1 MLSTIH
7 PLMPPDPERFSREG
21 REPDF
26 LVRSTHTQDV
36 SFLVERGALTEAS
49 EVFRDMF
56 HVCEPP
62 EAGWEDVGDSQ
73 NGSALEE
80 CRIYVDIPE
89 PPDILRMLF
98 KLLHSPPAPL
108 PSIKELTEKDKQYAQ
123 SKQYVDS
130 VLRSPIPQ
138 THAIPLPLLRPLY
151 ALADKYL
158 LLPDLVSTLHS
169 HLTAHTQAQPLEV
182 YALATT
188 LSLPEVAAYASSH
201 LLSPPLDT
209 YAPSTFSILPSVGSL
224 HLLYLLHSHRIK
236 QFHEIL
242 ANEAIFPHGY
252 GRCALRGHTDRAE
265 EAWRHRKRVLLSM
278 GRIEAGTDVSSEMLE
293 VLKSF
298 EDCATCTKAGIAA
311 IEMLEVRYC
320 CSIPPRC
327 WVLTIFSSINAGKS
341 LERSRRSLY
350 QNLYLNK

>member
-1 MLSTIH
+1 ML
-7 PLMPPDPERFSREG
+7 PDPERFSREG
-21 REPDF
+21 GSPDF
-26 LVRSTHTQDV
+26 LVRSTHTQDL
-36 SFLVERGALTEAS
+36 SFLVERCALTEAS

-62 EAGWEDVGDSQ
+62 EAGWEDVGDGQ
-73 NGSALEE
+73 CGPALEE
-80 CRIYVDIPE
+80 CRMDMDMPE
-89 PPDILRMLF
+89 PPDVLRMLF

-108 PSIKELTEKDKQYAQ
+108 PSIKELTDKDKQYAQ
-123 SKQYVDS
+123 SKQYLDS

-151 ALADKYL
+151 ALADKYIL
-158 LLPDLVSTLHS
+158 VPDLVSTLHS

-188 LSLPEVAAYASSH
+188 LSLSEVAAYASSH

-209 YAPSTFSILPSVGSL
+209 YAPSTLSILPSIESL
-224 HLLYLLHSHRIK
+224 HVLYLLHSHRIK
-236 QFHEIL
+236 KFHETL

-252 GRCALRGHTDRAE
+252 GKCASRGHSERAE

-278 GRIEAGTDVSSEMLE
+278 GRIEAGTDVSSEMRE

-298 EDCATCTKAGIAA
+298 EDCPTCTKAGIAA

-320 CSIPPRC
+320 CSTFPEC
-327 WVLTIFSSINAGKS
+327 YVLTVFFQYKCRKVARTIKKVPIPEKLS
-341 LERSRRSLY
+341 
-350 QNLYLNK
+350 Q

>member
-1 MLSTIH
+1 
-7 PLMPPDPERFSREG
+7 MPPGPERFSREG
-21 REPDF
+21 GEPDF
-26 LVRSTHTQDV
+26 LVRSTHIQDM
-36 SFLVERGALTEAS
+36 SFLVERNALTEAS

-62 EAGWEDVGDSQ
+62 EAGWEDVGDGQ
-73 NGSALEE
+73 TSALEE
-80 CRIYVDIPE
+80 SRMEMDMPE
-89 PPDILRMLF
+89 PPDVLRMLF
-98 KLLHSPPAPL
+98 KLLHSPLAPL
-108 PSIKELTEKDKQYAQ
+108 PSIKELTEQDKQYSQ
-123 SKQYVDS
+123 SKQYLDG

-158 LLPDLVSTLHS
+158 LVPDLISTLHS

-188 LSLPEVAAYASSH
+188 LSLSEVAAYASSH

-209 YAPSTFSILPSVGSL
+209 YATGTLSILPSIESL

-236 QFHEIL
+236 KLHEIL

-252 GRCALRGHTDRAE
+252 GKCASRGHSERVE
-265 EAWRHRKRVLLSM
+265 EAWRHQKRVLLSM
-278 GRIEAGTDVSSEMLE
+278 GRIEAGTDVSSEMRA
-293 VLKSF
+293 VLRSF

-311 IEMLEVRYC
+311 IEMLEVRSC
-320 CSIPPRC
+320 
-327 WVLTIFSSINAGKS
+327 
-341 LERSRRSLY
+341 
-350 QNLYLNK
+350 

>member
-1 MLSTIH
+1 ML
-7 PLMPPDPERFSREG
+7 PDPERFSREG
-21 REPDF
+21 GEPDF
-26 LVRSTHTQDV
+26 LIRSTHTQDV
-36 SFLVERGALTEAS
+36 SFLVERSALTGAS

-73 NGSALEE
+73 NGPALEE
-80 CRIYVDIPE
+80 CRVEMDIPE
-89 PPDILRMLF
+89 PPDVLRMLF
-98 KLLHSPPAPL
+98 KLVHSPPAPL
-108 PSIKELTEKDKQYAQ
+108 PSIKELTEKDKEYAQ
-123 SKQYVDS
+123 SKQYLDS

-151 ALADKYL
+151 TLADKYL
-158 LLPDLVSTLHS
+158 LVPDLVFTLHS

-188 LSLPEVAAYASSH
+188 LSLSEVAAYASSH

-209 YAPSTFSILPSVGSL
+209 YAPGTLSILPNIESL

-236 QFHEIL
+236 KFHEIL

-252 GRCALRGHTDRAE
+252 GKCSSRGHSERAE

-278 GRIEAGTDVSSEMLE
+278 SRIEAGTDVSSEMRE
-293 VLKSF
+293 VLKTF
-298 EDCATCTKAGIAA
+298 EDCTTCTKAGIAA

-320 CSIPPRC
+320 CSFYLFRMLCADGVLQYKCRKIARTIKKVPIPET
-327 WVLTIFSSINAGKS
+327 LS
-341 LERSRRSLY
+341 
-350 QNLYLNK
+350 Q

>member
-1 MLSTIH
+1 
-7 PLMPPDPERFSREG
+7 MPPDPERFSRYG
-21 REPDF
+21 GEPDF

-36 SFLVERGALTEAS
+36 SFLVERSALTEAS

-62 EAGWEDVGDSQ
+62 EGGWEDVGDGQS
-73 NGSALEE
+73 GSTLEE
-80 CRIYVDIPE
+80 SRMDMDMPE
-89 PPDILRMLF
+89 PPDVLRMLF

-123 SKQYVDS
+123 SKQYLDS
-130 VLRSPIPQ
+130 VLQSPIPQ

-158 LLPDLVSTLHS
+158 LVPDLVHTLHS

-188 LSLPEVAAYASSH
+188 LSLSEVAAYASSH
-201 LLSPPLDT
+201 LISPPLDT
-209 YAPSTFSILPSVGSL
+209 YAPSTLSILPSIESL

-236 QFHEIL
+236 EFHTIL
-242 ANEAIFPHGY
+242 ANEPIFPHGY
-252 GRCALRGHTDRAE
+252 GKCFSRGHTERAE
-265 EAWRHRKRVLLSM
+265 EAWRRRKRVLLSM
-278 GRIEAGTDVSSEMLE
+278 GRIEAGTDVSSEMRE

-298 EDCATCTKAGIAA
+298 EDCATCTKAGVAVV
-311 IEMLEVRYC
+311 EMLEVRYC
-320 CSIPPRC
+320 CSTWSRC
-327 WVLTIFSSINAGKS
+327 CRLTVPFSINA
-341 LERSRRSLY
+341 RRSLEPLRRSLC
-350 QNLYLNK
+350 QTFHLINR

>member
-1 MLSTIH
+1 MLSTIL
-7 PLMPPDPERFSREG
+7 PVMPPDPERFSREG

-49 EVFRDMF
+49 DVFRDMF

-62 EAGWEDVGDSQ
+62 EAGWEDIGDSQ
-73 NGSALEE
+73 KGSATEE
-80 CRIYVDIPE
+80 CRIDVDIPE
-89 PPDILRMLF
+89 PPDVLRMLF

-123 SKQYVDS
+123 SKQYLDS

-138 THAIPLPLLRPLY
+138 TNAIPLPLLRALY

-158 LLPDLVSTLHS
+158 LVPDLVSTLHS

-188 LSLPEVAAYASSH
+188 LSLSEVAAYASSH
-201 LLSPPLDT
+201 LLSPPLGT
-209 YAPSTFSILPSVGSL
+209 YAPSTLSILPSIESL

-252 GRCALRGHTDRAE
+252 GRCASRGHSERAE
-265 EAWRHRKRVLLSM
+265 ETWRHRKRVLLSM
-278 GRIEAGTDVSSEMLE
+278 GRIEAGTDVSAEMRE
-293 VLKSF
+293 VLESF
-298 EDCATCTKAGIAA
+298 EDCATCIKAGTAA

-320 CSIPPRC
+320 CSTSPGC
-327 WVLTIFSSINAGKS
+327 WMLTVFSSINARKS
-341 LERSRRSLY
+341 LELLRRFLY
-350 QNLYLNK
+350 QNFHHNK